1 MYVQLVSYVFIYLS
15 VGIFSRLIE
24 CPFQVIYLCLRTLN
38 EFNVGEQVP
47 NGGGHL

>member
-15 VGIFSRLIE
+15 VGIFSRLIK
-24 CPFQVIYLCLRTLN
+24 CPFQVIYIVFKNLKW
-38 EFNVGEQVP
+38 FNVGEQVP